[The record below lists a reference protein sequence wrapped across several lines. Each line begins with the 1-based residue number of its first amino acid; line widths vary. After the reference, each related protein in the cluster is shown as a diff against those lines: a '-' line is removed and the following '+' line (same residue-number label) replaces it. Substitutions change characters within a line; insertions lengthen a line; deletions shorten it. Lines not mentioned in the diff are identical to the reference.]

1 MLGGRDMGES
11 LSLVLQVDWNAGR
24 RYQVSEKVVKGF
36 VSGGGQGIQEGYPW
50 HVRSEI
56 LDA

>member
-24 RYQVSEKVVKGF
+24 RYQVSEKVVKGL
-36 VSGGGQGIQEGYPW
+36 VARVEVKVYKKATHGMYVP
-50 HVRSEI
+50 RY
-56 LDA
+56 